1 MMFNKTISRRDA
13 STQEKTA
20 ALTRYS
26 QQEPQAIFA
35 ALKTQEAG
43 LSSQE
48 AAERLEQD
56 GPNTVVTQHPRPW
69 YLILFAAFNEPF
81 VWVLLLLCAVST
93 MTADYDGARMM
104 GLMIILSV
112 SIHFWQEYRSQK
124 ESHALAALIANTTAI
139 TRAGETKEHPMDE
152 VVPGD
157 IVQLATGDM
166 IPADAYLVATHDLFV
181 NQSSFT
187 GEAMPVEKKAG
198 AATLS
203 DEQSLF
209 DAPNLVFMG
218 TDVISGSGT
227 AVILKTG
234 DATYFGDMAS
244 QISDKPA
251 PTSFEQGMR
260 AISRVLISMMLVLV
274 PVVFVING
282 ITKHDWSQAFF
293 FAIAVAA
300 GLTPEMLPMIV
311 NSNLAKGALAMS
323 KRKVI
328 VKRLHAIQN
337 LGAIDTLFTDKT
349 GTITEDRVVV
359 MRYVDATGETDPAVL
374 RMAYM
379 NANYQTGWH
388 NLMDTAVVDY
398 AREHQHLLTDLPS
411 GLTKIDEIPFD
422 FERRRLT
429 VVVANDAHQWMI
441 TKGAFEEM
449 LAVCDRVQ
457 LNGDVLPLT
466 PERIR
471 KLEQTNAAMSG
482 QGMRMIVV
490 AYRQDV
496 HQQEI
501 YTPADEQQMVLAGF
515 LGFLDPAKPDAKEAI
530 GLLGAH
536 GVRVKVLTGD
546 NAIITQ
552 HVAEEVGIANQLVAT
567 GNDVDAMDDSALR
580 QAVETTDLFVKLSP
594 MQKARIIKTM
604 RAAGHTVGY
613 MGDGINDTAA
623 LREADVSISV
633 DTAADITKD
642 ASGIILL
649 EKSLLVLED
658 GILEGR
664 RVYANA
670 MKYIKMTIA
679 SNFGNAF
686 SVLVASIFLPF
697 LPMLAIQLLVQNL
710 IYDTS
715 QMTIPWDNVDEAT
728 LAQPTPWRA
737 KGLLRY
743 TLTFGPLS
751 SIFDITTFLFLWFGL
766 GVGTHAASMPAQH
779 LFQAGGFVVG
789 LFTQS
794 LVVHVLRTRQTPFW
808 RAPASAI
815 VILSTMMALLVG
827 LFIILSP
834 FHQAFDFGILP
845 VTYWPGAA
853 VIILIYLILVET
865 VKRIYLKRGR
875 PWL

>member
-1 MMFNKTISRRDA
+1 MFEKTIARRGDA
-13 STQEKTA
+13 TQEKTA
-20 ALTRYS
+20 VLTQYS
-26 QQEPQAIFA
+26 QQSPQAIMA
-35 ALKTQEAG
+35 ALKTNEAG
-43 LSSQE
+43 LTADE
-48 AAERLEQD
+48 AAIRLEET

-69 YLILFAAFNEPF
+69 YLILFAAINEPF
-81 VWVLLLLCAVST
+81 VWVVLLLCIVSV

-104 GLMIILSV
+104 GLMITLSV

-124 ESHALAALIANTTAI
+124 ESHALAALIANTTAV
-139 TRAGETKEHPMDE
+139 TRDGQTQERPMDE

-166 IPADAYLVATHDLFV
+166 IPADAYLIATHDLFV

-187 GEAMPVEKKAG
+187 GEAMPVEKTAG
-198 AATLS
+198 KTTL
-203 DEQSLF
+203 ETGQTLF

-234 DATYFGDMAS
+234 DATYFGDMAN
-244 QISDKPA
+244 QINHKA
-251 PTSFEQGMR
+251 ALTSFEQGMR

-293 FAIAVAA
+293 FAIAVAV

-323 KRKVI
+323 KHKVI

-359 MRYVDATGETDPAVL
+359 MRYVDATGTTDPAVL

-388 NLMDTAVVDY
+388 NLMDTAVVNY
-398 AREHQHLLTDLPS
+398 AHEHEAILADLPAE
-411 GLTKIDEIPFD
+411 LNKIDEIPFD

-429 VVVANDAHQWMI
+429 VVVANEDHQWMI

-449 LAVCDRVQ
+449 LAVCDRVE
-457 LNGDVLPLT
+457 LHGKVLPIT
-466 PERIR
+466 PERLKQLQR
-471 KLEQTNAAMSG
+471 TNAAMSG

-501 YTPADEQQMVLAGF
+501 YTTADEQHMVIAGF

-530 GLLGAH
+530 GLLRNH

-552 HVAEEVGIANQLVAT
+552 HVAEEVGIANQLVVT
-567 GNDVDAMDDSALR
+567 GNDVEAMDDQALQ
-580 QAVETTDLFVKLSP
+580 QAVESTDLFVKLSP
-594 MQKARIIKTM
+594 LQKARIIRTM

-633 DTAADITKD
+633 DTAADVTKD

-715 QMTIPWDNVDEAT
+715 QMTIPWDNVDDAT
-728 LAQPTPWRA
+728 LAKPTPWRA

-751 SIFDITTFLFLWFGL
+751 SLFDITTFLFLWFGL
-766 GVGTHAASMPAQH
+766 GIGAHAASLPAQH
-779 LFQAGGFVVG
+779 VFQAGWFVVG

-794 LVVHVLRTRQTPFW
+794 LVVHVLRTRVTPFW
-808 RAPASAI
+808 QAPASAV
-815 VILSTMMALLVG
+815 VILSTMLALLIG
-827 LFIILSP
+827 LFLILSP
-834 FHQAFDFGILP
+834 LHRAFDFAVLP
-845 VTYWPGAA
+845 LSYWPVAA
-853 VIILIYLILVET
+853 CIVLAYLVVVEC
-865 VKRIYLKRGR
+865 VKRMYLKSGW

>member
-1 MMFNKTISRRDA
+1 M
-13 STQEKTA
+13 Q
-20 ALTRYS
+20 YS
-26 QQEPQAIFA
+26 QHQPHEVLAT
-35 ALKTQEAG
+35 LRTREAG
-43 LSSQE
+43 LMPAE
-48 AAERLEQD
+48 AADRLEET
-56 GPNTVVTQHPRPW
+56 GSNTVVTQHPRPW
-69 YLILFAAFNEPF
+69 YLILFAAFNELF
-81 VWVLLLLCAVST
+81 VWVLLLLCIVSI

-104 GLMIILSV
+104 GLMITLSV

-124 ESHALAALIANTTAI
+124 ESHALAALIANTTAV
-139 TRAGETKEHPMDE
+139 TRDGQTQERPMDE

-166 IPADAYLVATHDLFV
+166 IPADAYLIATHDLFV

-187 GEAMPVEKKAG
+187 GEAMPVEKTAG
-198 AATLS
+198 KATLET
-203 DEQSLF
+203 DQSLF

-234 DATYFGDMAS
+234 DATYFGDMAN
-244 QISDKPA
+244 QIGHKPA

-282 ITKHDWSQAFF
+282 ITKQDWSQAFF
-293 FAIAVAA
+293 FAIAVAV

-311 NSNLAKGALAMS
+311 NSNLAKGALATS

-349 GTITEDRVVV
+349 GAITEDRVVV
-359 MRYVDATGETDPAVL
+359 MRYVDATGATDPAVL
-374 RMAYM
+374 QMAYM

-388 NLMDTAVVDY
+388 NLMDTAVVNY
-398 AREHQHLLTDLPS
+398 AHEHEAILADLPA

-429 VVVANDAHQWMI
+429 VVVANEDHQWMI

-449 LAVCDRVQ
+449 LAVCDRVE
-457 LNGDVLPLT
+457 LHGEVLPIT
-466 PERIR
+466 PERL
-471 KLEQTNAAMSG
+471 KQLQHTNAAMRS

-501 YTPADEQQMVLAGF
+501 YTTADEQHMVIAGF
-515 LGFLDPAKPDAKEAI
+515 LGFLDPAKPDAKEAV
-530 GLLGAH
+530 GLLRNH

-552 HVAEEVGIANQLVAT
+552 HVAEEVGIANQLVVT
-567 GNDVDAMDDSALR
+567 GNDVEAMDDKALQR
-580 QAVETTDLFVKLSP
+580 AVESTDLFVKLSP
-594 MQKARIIKTM
+594 LQKARIIKTM

-715 QMTIPWDNVDEAT
+715 QMTIPWDNVDDAT
-728 LAQPTPWRA
+728 LAEPTPWRA

-751 SIFDITTFLFLWFGL
+751 LLFDITTFLFLWFGL
-766 GVGTHAASMPAQH
+766 GIGAHAASLPAQH
-779 LFQAGGFVVG
+779 VFQAGWFVVG

-794 LVVHVLRTRQTPFW
+794 LVVHVLRTRVTPFW
-808 RAPASAI
+808 RSPASAV
-815 VILSTMMALLVG
+815 VILSTMLALLVG
-827 LFIILSP
+827 LFLILSP
-834 FHQAFDFGILP
+834 LHRAFDFAVLP
-845 VTYWPGAA
+845 LSYWPGAA
-853 VIILIYLILVET
+853 LIVLTYLIVVEC
-865 VKRIYLKRGR
+865 VKRLYLKHGW

>member
-1 MMFNKTISRRDA
+1 MLKKTMSGHGA

-26 QQEPQAIFA
+26 QMSDQAVYQ
-35 ALKTQEAG
+35 ALKTNPDG
-43 LSSQE
+43 LSSTE
-48 AAERLEQD
+48 AADRLEAV
-56 GPNTVVTQHPRPW
+56 GANTVVTQHPRPW
-69 YLILFAAFNEPF
+69 YLILLSAFNEPF
-81 VWVLLLLCAVST
+81 VWVLAFLVAVST
-93 MTADYDGARMM
+93 ATADYDGAMM
-104 GLMIILSV
+104 MSLMIVLSV
-112 SIHFWQEYRSQK
+112 TIHFWQEYRSQK
-124 ESHALAALIANTTAI
+124 ASHALAALIANTTAV
-139 TRAGETKEHPMDE
+139 TRDGQTQERSMDD

-157 IVQLATGDM
+157 VVQLATGDM
-166 IPADAYLVATHDLFV
+166 IPADAYLVATHDLFI

-187 GEAMPVEKKAG
+187 GEAMPVEKRAEVY
-198 AATLS
+198 
-203 DEQSLF
+203 EQDADISVF
-209 DAPNLVFMG
+209 DYPNLVFMG

-244 QISDKPA
+244 QISGKTD
-251 PTSFEQGMR
+251 PTSFERGMR
-260 AISRVLISMMLVLV
+260 AISLLLIGMMLVLV

-282 ITKHDWSQAFF
+282 VTKQDWSQAFY
-293 FAIAVAA
+293 FAIAVAV

-359 MRYVDATGETDPAVL
+359 MRYVDATGKTDPAVL
-374 RMAYM
+374 RLAYM
-379 NANYQTGWH
+379 NANYETGWH

-398 AREHQHLLTDLPS
+398 VKEHHDEIVDLPA
-411 GLTKIDEIPFD
+411 GLEKIDEIPFD

-429 VVVANDAHQWMI
+429 VVVANHDHQWMI

-449 LAVCDRVQ
+449 LAVYDQVQ
-457 LNGDVLPLT
+457 LHGEILPLT
-466 PERIR
+466 DERKR
-471 KLEQTNAAMSG
+471 QLEQTNAMMSG

-490 AYRQDV
+490 AYRTDV
-496 HQQEI
+496 HEQRI
-501 YTPADEQQMVLAGF
+501 YTTDDEQHMVMAGF
-515 LGFLDPAKPDAKEAI
+515 LGFLDPAKPDAKEAVS
-530 GLLGAH
+530 LLHAH

-552 HVAEEVGIANQLVAT
+552 HVAEEVGIPEQAVIS
-567 GNDVDAMDDSALR
+567 GNEVDAMTDNDLLE
-580 QAVETTDLFVKLSP
+580 AVETTDLFVKLSP
-594 MQKARIIKTM
+594 MQKARIIKTTQG
-604 RAAGHTVGY
+604 AGHTVGY
-613 MGDGINDTAA
+613 MVDGINDTAA
-623 LREADVSISV
+623 LREADVGISV

-642 ASGIILL
+642 VSGIILL

-658 GILEGR
+658 GIVEGR

-686 SVLVASIFLPF
+686 SVLIASIFLPF
-697 LPMLAIQLLVQNL
+697 LPMLSIQLLLQNL

-715 QMTIPWDNVDEAT
+715 QMTIPWDNVDDDT
-728 LAQPTPWRA
+728 LAKPTPWRA
-737 KGLLRY
+737 DGLLRY
-743 TLTFGPLS
+743 ALTFGPLS

-766 GVGTHAASMPAQH
+766 GVGAHAASLPAEH
-779 LFQAGGFVVG
+779 MFQAGWFVVG
-789 LFTQS
+789 LCTQS
-794 LVVHVLRTRQTPFW
+794 LVIHVLRTRKVPFW
-808 RAPASAI
+808 RVPASAI

-827 LFIILSP
+827 LFLILSP
-834 FHQAFDFGILP
+834 LHKAFDFGILP
-845 VTYWPGAA
+845 AAYWPGA
-853 VIILIYLILVET
+853 VIIVLVYLGMVEWA
-865 VKRIYLKRGR
+865 KAGYLKRGR